1 MTVMNWWEQCVSTNL
16 SKVSFLANLALRLFL
31 APIFIMAGSK
41 KIANIDSTIA
51 WFGNHEWG
59 LGLPFPEI
67 LGWSVALL
75 EYAGGF
81 LILLGLATR
90 VIALLLFVTMIVAAF
105 TAHWANGWQM
115 IADPSWF
122 GVNDRV
128 AESVAKLAK
137 ARDILRDHGNYRWL
151 TSSGTIVILNNGI
164 ETAIN
169 YAVMLLALAKL
180 GAGRWISI
188 DYWIK
193 KGLARKDEVS

>member
-1 MTVMNWWEQCVSTNL
+1 
-16 SKVSFLANLALRLFL
+16 
-31 APIFIMAGSK
+31 
-41 KIANIDSTIA
+41 
-51 WFGNHEWG
+51 
-59 LGLPFPEI
+59 
-67 LGWSVALL
+67 
-75 EYAGGF
+75 
-81 LILLGLATR
+81 
-90 VIALLLFVTMIVAAF
+90 
-105 TAHWANGWQM
+105 M

-128 AESVAKLAK
+128 AESAQKLAK

-169 YAVMLLALAKL
+169 YAVMLLALVKL

-193 KGLARKDEVS
+193 QGLVRKDEVS

>member
-1 MTVMNWWEQCVSTNL
+1 MNLMNWWEQSLSTSF
-16 SKVSFLANLALRLFL
+16 SKVSFLANLALRMFL

-41 KIANIDSTIA
+41 KLANIDSTIV
-51 WFGNHEWG
+51 WFGNHDWG
-59 LGLPFPEI
+59 LGLPFPEL

-75 EYAGGF
+75 EYVGGF
-81 LILLGLATR
+81 LILFGLATR

-105 TAHWANGWQM
+105 TAHWVNGWQM

-122 GVNDRV
+122 GVNERV
-128 AESVAKLAK
+128 VESAEKLSRAK
-137 ARDILRDHGNYRWL
+137 DILRDNGNYRWL
-151 TSSGTIVILNNGI
+151 TSSGSIVILNNGI

-180 GAGRWISI
+180 GAGRWVSI

-193 KGLARKDEVS
+193 QSLVRKVEAS